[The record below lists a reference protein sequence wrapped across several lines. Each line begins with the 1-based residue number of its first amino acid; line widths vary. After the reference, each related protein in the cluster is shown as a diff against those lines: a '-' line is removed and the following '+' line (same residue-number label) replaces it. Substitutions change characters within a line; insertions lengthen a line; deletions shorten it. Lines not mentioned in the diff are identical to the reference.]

1 MKHQSQIINLDA
13 SLEEIQQAVDDMLVT
28 SNQYGDAR
36 AAFNEFKKRHEDVMR
51 IEKPTTELME
61 MINDAE

>member
-1 MKHQSQIINLDA
+1 
-13 SLEEIQQAVDDMLVT
+13 VT

-61 MINDAE
+61 MINDVS